1 MVKGVCFLPLPLG
14 DARGGRECG
23 RGVGG
28 VRGWNIEKRKL
39 PDLNQSERLRAH
51 APSAANFATQKFAP
65 VHASRE
71 QGVMGKYSRRKRA
84 KTKPEAIAS
93 GLFWLPLLDL
103 NQRHPD

>member
-65 VHASRE
+65 VHASHE
-71 QGVMGKYSRRKRA
+71 QGVLGKYSRGKEPRKSRSLLRSA
-84 KTKPEAIAS
+84 FFLSLPNNIE
-93 GLFWLPLLDL
+93 LF
-103 NQRHPD
+103 